1 MSPLL
6 LSTANEFNQLF
17 QCKVMYRQRAQVSGD
32 MKKGQPGFTLIEL
45 MIVVAIIGIIAML
58 AIPTYQN
65 YIIRAQIAEG
75 LNLSGPVKSAVAEF
89 HEQTGAFPANNA
101 QAALELPASYSGK
114 YVDSISVTGPT
125 VSILF
130 GNDAN
135 AQISGSTVTI
145 TATDNQGSLS
155 WNCASGGVIPSI
167 YLPSSC
173 R

>member
-1 MSPLL
+1 
-6 LSTANEFNQLF
+6 
-17 QCKVMYRQRAQVSGD
+17 
-32 MKKGQPGFTLIEL
+32 MKKCQQGFTLIEL
-45 MIVVAIIGIIAML
+45 MIVVAIIGITALL

-65 YIIRAQIAEG
+65 YLVRAQIAEG

-89 HEQTGAFPANNA
+89 HEQAGVFPANNA

-114 YVDSISVTGPT
+114 YVDSISVSGPT

-145 TATDNQGSLS
+145 TATNNLGSLT
-155 WNCASGGVIPSI
+155 WNCASGGVIPDI
-167 YLPSSC
+167 FLPSAC